1 MIKRKERTGL
11 LIPHLTRLGKGFPL
25 LSRLS
30 LVSLVSRLNRGREE
44 RNNARRS
51 LCWLRSGNE
60 TASLS
65 LFFEFEFH
73 VLPRFS
79 CTGMALDQSECS
91 IDGYATSQFS
101 IKSLNINTLFTTL
114 LTSVF
119 GNSIQTNQKR
129 GKRRAFEFLVHLA
142 RRFRVLEMMRLG
154 LLGENRGRR
163 AKKEKERKRERGPAT
178 V

>member
-1 MIKRKERTGL
+1 MRESIRLYDQAQRKNRTPYTSPHEARER
-11 LIPHLTRLGKGFPL
+11 FSSPL
-25 LSRLS
+25 SLS
-30 LVSLVSRLNRGREE
+30 LVSLVTRLNRGREE

-129 GKRRAFEFLVHLA
+129 GKRRGV
-142 RRFRVLEMMRLG
+142 
-154 LLGENRGRR
+154 
-163 AKKEKERKRERGPAT
+163 
-178 V
+178 